1 MKNLNIEIIRK
12 LISSKT
18 IPFKKYNKRYCYKS
32 F

>member
-12 LISSKT
+12 LISSNT
-18 IPFKKYNKRYCYKS
+18 LPFKKYNKRYYKS